1 MKTQIEKTNENRI
14 NSLAD
19 LHATQILIKEQ
30 LNNKENDIC
39 KIWNDIFHKPSANTL
54 SSPTGRVI
62 SLLANSAGI
71 IDGIILTWKLYR
83 RFGGTIRQIKKK

>member
-1 MKTQIEKTNENRI
+1 MKTQMEKTNENRI

-19 LHATQILIKEQ
+19 LHATQALIKKE
-30 LNNKENDIC
+30 LNKKESDIY

-54 SSPTGRVI
+54 ASPTGRVI

-83 RFGGTIRQIKKK
+83 RFGGTIRRIKKK